1 MDICA
6 PFDISGTSRYNASVL
21 IYTMNVS
28 FFHKSFGIIFLF
40 ILTRQLG
47 IDELSIPKNNKTE
60 EIIHI

>member
-1 MDICA
+1 MDIFT

-40 ILTRQLG
+40 ILPRQLG
-47 IDELSIPKNNKTE
+47 IDELSIPKTTKLKK
-60 EIIHI
+60 